1 MDMKTFGSYIL
12 VDEFTET
19 LFGKFFKAVPLK
31 DEPRIFYLHI
41 LSDEL
46 TREPQ
51 ALTIIKT
58 YFNKWKNI
66 RDLNTLN
73 LIDFVEKDGHI
84 GYVFEYQRGRILSD
98 LLSECLKEGLP
109 LAYDQAVYLI
119 SRITDAIVS
128 ISGEDFFY
136 GNLTSD
142 MIFIT
147 FDGEVKLLPGVF
159 RDIQTTPLKF
169 ATILEKYLRSLP
181 QSIKEGRAVKSKD
194 QIYFLGLLFFEF
206 LTRETFEI
214 PGVPFNPEER
224 IAEARKGSG
233 FSEGLPE
240 NLMKILEKSLL
251 PNSTDAYKSVEEF
264 KSDIDGLI
272 ASGEYSPSTFNTA
285 FLIHTL
291 YRDQDE
297 IEAKRDEEFLKID
310 RKKFEPKKEK
320 RPIVIPPPEPSKEEP
335 LTFGIDVA
343 DEGKSKTKLFI
354 GIGAAA
360 GLVIV
365 ALLGFLIFGG
375 GKQKEDTKVKQEE
388 ELKLK
393 QLEEQNRLLKE
404 QLEKLQAEA
413 KAKEEEVLKAKT
425 PQEKAE
431 AQKALEEAKKK
442 LLETQKLQETTQQ
455 PKQETNEASKSQPKE
470 AAKAAPPTTQP
481 STQEKQPETEKVSE
495 SQPSSQTTTLPPPS
509 QGEIQQNIKQGD
521 YVDYLNLD
529 VKPIVVVDIKPDY
542 PPLARQHK
550 VEGRIYVKVEID
562 ENGSVTGTEILR
574 GPDPDYGLKEAC
586 LNAAKKTKFSPAMKN
601 GVRVKTSYTLNYL
614 FTLKK

>member
-1 MDMKTFGSYIL
+1 MDMKNFGNYVL
-12 VDEFTET
+12 VEEFAET
-19 LFGKFFKAVPLK
+19 LFGKFYKAIPLK
-31 DEPRIFYLHI
+31 NDPKIFYLQI
-41 LSDEL
+41 LGEDL
-46 TREPQ
+46 TKEPQ

-58 YFNKWKNI
+58 YFNRWKNI
-66 RDLNTLN
+66 KDLNTLN
-73 LIDFVEKDGHI
+73 LIDFFDKDGQV

-98 LLSECLKEGLP
+98 MLSECIKEGLP

-128 ISGEDFFY
+128 ISNEDFFY

-147 FDGEVKLLPGVF
+147 FEGEVKLFPGVF
-159 RDIQTTPLKF
+159 RDLQTTPLKF
-169 ATILEKYLRSLP
+169 ATVLEKYLRSLP
-181 QSIKEGRAVKSKD
+181 QDLKEGRAVKSKD

-240 NLMKILEKSLL
+240 NLAKILEKSLL
-251 PNSTDAYKSVEEF
+251 PKSKDAYKSVEEF
-264 KSDIDGLI
+264 KSDIDELI

-297 IEAKRDEEFLKID
+297 IEAKRDEELLKID

-320 RPIVIPPPEPSKEEP
+320 KLPVIPPPEPKKEEP

-343 DEGKSKTKLFI
+343 EAQESKSKLFV
-354 GIGAAA
+354 GIGAVAA
-360 GLVIV
+360 IVIIV
-365 ALLGFLIFGG
+365 LLGFILFGG
-375 GKQKEDTKVKQEE
+375 GKKGEDIKAKQDE

-404 QLEKLQAEA
+404 QLEKLQAET

-442 LLETQKLQETTQQ
+442 LLETQKLQETVQP
-455 PKQETNEASKSQPKE
+455 PKQEKIEESKPQPKE
-470 AAKAAPPTTQP
+470 STSPAVAPPSVPTTQEKAPEQEKMAEQAPAVQPAP
-481 STQEKQPETEKVSE
+481 STQPE
-495 SQPSSQTTTLPPPS
+495 PAQT
-509 QGEIQQNIKQGD
+509 IKQGD
-521 YVDYLNLD
+521 YVDYISLD
-529 VKPIVVVDIKPDY
+529 VKPNIIADAKPEY
-542 PPLARQHK
+542 PPLARQNK
-550 VEGRIYVKVEID
+550 VEGRVYVKVEID
-562 ENGSVTGTEILR
+562 ENGAVTKAEILK
-574 GPDPDYGLKEAC
+574 GPDPDYGIKGASLE
-586 LNAAKKTKFSPAMKN
+586 AAKKTKFSPAMKN

-614 FTLKK
+614 FTFKK

>member
-1 MDMKTFGSYIL
+1 MDMKNFENYIL
-12 VDEFTET
+12 VEEFAET
-19 LFGKFFKAVPLK
+19 LFGKFYKAIPLK
-31 DEPRIFYLHI
+31 GDSKIYYLHI
-41 LSDEL
+41 LSEEL
-46 TREPQ
+46 IKEPQ

-66 RDLNTLN
+66 KDINTLN
-73 LIDFVEKDGHI
+73 LIDFIEKDGQV

-98 LLSECLKEGLP
+98 MLSECLKEGMP
-109 LAYDQAVYLI
+109 LAYDQAVYLV

-128 ISGEDFFY
+128 ISNEDFFY

-142 MIFIT
+142 MIFVT
-147 FDGEVKLLPGVF
+147 FEGEVKLFPGVF
-159 RDIQTTPLKF
+159 RDLQTTSLKF
-169 ATILEKYLRSLP
+169 ATILEKYLRSMP
-181 QSIKEGRAVKSKD
+181 QELKDGRMVKSKD

-233 FSEGLPE
+233 FSEGIPE
-240 NLMKILEKSLL
+240 NLMKILERSLL
-251 PNSTDAYKSVEEF
+251 PKSTNAYKSVEEF
-264 KSDIDGLI
+264 KSDIDELI

-297 IEAKRDEEFLKID
+297 IEAKRDEEIVKID

-320 RPIVIPPPEPSKEEP
+320 KLPVIPPPEPKKEEP
-335 LTFGIDVA
+335 LTFGIEVDKA
-343 DEGKSKTKLFI
+343 QESKTKLFI

-360 GLVIV
+360 GLIIV
-365 ALLGFLIFGG
+365 VLLVFIFFGG
-375 GKQKEDTKVKQEE
+375 GKQKEDIKTRQEE

-393 QLEEQNRLLKE
+393 QLEEQNKLLKE

-413 KAKEEEVLKAKT
+413 RAKEEEVLKAKT
-425 PQEKAE
+425 PEEKAE

-442 LLETQKLQETTQQ
+442 LLETQKLQETALKT
-455 PKQETNEASKSQPKE
+455 KQEKIEEPEPVPKDTSQPSSSV
-470 AAKAAPPTTQP
+470 TQP
-481 STQEKQPETEKVSE
+481 AVSEKQPETEKLSE
-495 SQPSSQTTTLPPPS
+495 PQPSPQPVAQPPL
-509 QGEIQQNIKQGD
+509 QKEVQQAVKQGD
-521 YVDYLNLD
+521 YVDFINLD
-529 VKPIVVVDIKPDY
+529 VKPNIAVDIKPDY
-542 PPLARQHK
+542 PSLARRNK
-550 VEGRIYVKVEID
+550 VEGRVYVKVEID
-562 ENGSVTGTEILR
+562 ENGNVTGAEILR
-574 GPDPDYGLKEAC
+574 GPDPDYGVKEAS
-586 LNAAKKTKFSPAMKN
+586 LSAAKKTKFSPAMKN